1 MQKLGRT
8 GWVVLSCG
16 GCLFGF
22 GAALAIDYILQTEE
36 QQGVGPGIWTFDAIA
51 WGLCLYGLA
60 LGGLCS
66 SLAWIFRRPDKD
78 ENSIRA

>member
-22 GAALAIDYILQTEE
+22 GAAL
-36 QQGVGPGIWTFDAIA
+36 
-51 WGLCLYGLA
+51 
-60 LGGLCS
+60 
-66 SLAWIFRRPDKD
+66 
-78 ENSIRA
+78 